1 MNAEQ
6 LAILDLKLRLLGARI
21 FHDSDADA
29 FEGGIAVN
37 SSQVEKG
44 KASANVLNHDKKFDD
59 AALKLNDFLLNV
71 KRTKFPDGLPISQ
84 ISEFYSLHPGL
95 KSIIRSLGLKKFIMV

>member
-1 MNAEQ
+1 MT
-6 LAILDLKLRLLGARI
+6 
-21 FHDSDADA
+21 
-29 FEGGIAVN
+29 
-37 SSQVEKG
+37 
-44 KASANVLNHDKKFDD
+44 KKFDD

-95 KSIIRSLGLKKFIMV
+95 KSIIRSLGLKKFIMRYPLMFVWKRWGSSYKVDSYVPNMTWNSSSDHSSENVSQEETLLVSATV